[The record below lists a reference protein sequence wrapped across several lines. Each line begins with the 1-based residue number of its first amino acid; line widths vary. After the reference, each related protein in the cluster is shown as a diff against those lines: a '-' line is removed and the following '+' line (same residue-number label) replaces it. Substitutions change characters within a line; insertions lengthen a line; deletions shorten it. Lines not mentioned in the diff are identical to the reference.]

1 MYYEHTTLS
10 KRCAQCYFLAMVI
23 LFSQKKNTYKGI
35 DITEEKS
42 QEQTKH
48 TDTGAA

>member
-1 MYYEHTTLS
+1 MDTLFYLS
-10 KRCAQCYFLAMVI
+10 LTLNVIFLLWLYFFLR
-23 LFSQKKNTYKGI
+23 KKTPNKEI
-35 DITEEKS
+35 NITEEKS

>member
-1 MYYEHTTLS
+1 MYYGHTILS
-10 KRCAQCYFLAMVI
+10 ELNAQRYFLAMVI
-23 LFSQKKNTYKGI
+23 LFSQKKTPNKEI